1 MQMLQKSFV
10 PLSLAFSPNNTL
22 AHSLPINPMET
33 KTTRPQSFVGTVV
46 KTAMKDTATVKV
58 DRYVKNAKYK
68 KYFVRS
74 KKFLAH
80 DPGNTVK
87 VGDTVTIVASRPISK
102 LKSFIIDQTKTV
114 SGEKEEK
121 AND

>member
-1 MQMLQKSFV
+1 
-10 PLSLAFSPNNTL
+10 
-22 AHSLPINPMET
+22 MET
-33 KTTRPQSFVGTVV
+33 KTIRPQSFVGVVV
-46 KTAMKDTATVKV
+46 KAAMKDTATVRV

-87 VGDTVTIVASRPISK
+87 VGDTVTIVSTRPISK
-102 LKSFIIDQTKTV
+102 LKRFKIDQAKTV
-114 SGEKEEK
+114 SVAEIE
-121 AND
+121 N